1 MTKEN
6 LKKDEKIRGLKL
18 QIERN
23 LDNMQLLLNDHDSR
37 MFELSKKIFEVIAIC
52 GREDQKDAAFFLTEQ
67 LPLVQEERREL
78 VMENEQFHLSNQEI
92 INDIE
97 RAKSDLDRL
106 RVFIDPSL
114 DLNAASQNEVLSH
127 FKEKLDRVH
136 ERVEMEKAEE
146 RVSLLSELRQDI
158 ERAEVDTARELFRKH
173 VLQQKLSE

>member
-1 MTKEN
+1 V
-6 LKKDEKIRGLKL
+6 KKDEKIRGLKL

-37 MFELSKKIFEVIAIC
+37 MFELSKKVFEVIAIC
-52 GREDQKDAAFFLTEQ
+52 GKEDQKDAAFFLTEQ

-106 RVFIDPSL
+106 RVFIDSNL
-114 DLNAASQNEVLSH
+114 DLNSASQNEVLGH

-136 ERVEMEKAEE
+136 ERIEIEKAEE
-146 RVSLLSELRQDI
+146 RVSQLSELRTDI
-158 ERAEVDTARELFRKH
+158 ENVEIETAREMLRKNY
-173 VLQQKLSE
+173 LQEKLSEYNFLT

>member
-1 MTKEN
+1 
-6 LKKDEKIRGLKL
+6 
-18 QIERN
+18 
-23 LDNMQLLLNDHDSR
+23 MQLLLNDHDAR

-78 VMENEQFHLSNQEI
+78 VLENEQFHLSNQEL

-97 RAKSDLDRL
+97 RAKGDLDRL

-114 DLNAASQNEVLSH
+114 DLNSTSQTEILAN

-136 ERVEMEKAEE
+136 ERIEIEKAEE
-146 RVSLLSELRQDI
+146 RVSLLTELRTEI
-158 ERAEVDTARELFRKH
+158 EHTEIDTAREMMRKKL
-173 VLQQKLSE
+173 LQDKLSE